1 MPWAWVQLLGQKDP
15 LEKGMAT
22 TLVVQRMGRL
32 LVGELGKVYKSWR
45 KPNVDSWVL
54 LQV

>member
-32 LVGELGKVYKSWR
+32 LVGELGKVNISFL
-45 KPNVDSWVL
+45 PLGL
-54 LQV
+54 LFIIWAV